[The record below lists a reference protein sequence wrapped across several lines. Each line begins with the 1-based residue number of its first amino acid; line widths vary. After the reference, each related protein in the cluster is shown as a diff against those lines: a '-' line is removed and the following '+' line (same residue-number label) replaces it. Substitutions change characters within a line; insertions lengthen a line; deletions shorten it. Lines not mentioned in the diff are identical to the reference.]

1 MTEAELKAREFAQAS
16 KKEKESKAGDKE
28 QEGGKGK
35 KEVKPL
41 GRPDGAKIMGT
52 QPKPDSLTIAMD
64 TTRIKVDGQATID
77 SLNRAQAI
85 QDSIDATMKQEYVP
99 VTSIIHTM
107 EWNSNRHIY
116 VAHYTMA
123 NLYKN
128 QYYTRNEEVG
138 NDSINDITRNM
149 QFKNTFGLALLEG
162 FNKYVKAGLK
172 AFLTYDYNRYE
183 MPDTLNGIATQSTWN
198 EHDISIG
205 GQLSKTQGKTL
216 HFNLFAE
223 TWLAGANAGKLH
235 VDFNTDVNFKL
246 LGDTVRLA
254 ANAYFHRNTP
264 RFFQTKYHSK
274 HIWWDNDNLSAE
286 TRTRIEG
293 VFSYEKTHT
302 KLRVGIEEIQNYTYF
317 GMSYDYH
324 ADSRANLTANVLQ
337 ESGNINIL
345 TAQLHQNFRLG
356 VLNWENVITYQNSS
370 NKDALPLPTWNIF
383 TNLYL
388 KFKVAKVLG
397 VELGADATWFS
408 KYYAPDFCPMIN
420 QFAIQQNEASRVELG
435 GYPFVDVYANMV
447 LKGVRFFIMMSH
459 INSGSG
465 NGMRFLTPHYPT
477 NSNVLHLG
485 VSWNFFN

>member
-1 MTEAELKAREFAQAS
+1 
-16 KKEKESKAGDKE
+16 
-28 QEGGKGK
+28 
-35 KEVKPL
+35 
-41 GRPDGAKIMGT
+41 
-52 QPKPDSLTIAMD
+52 
-64 TTRIKVDGQATID
+64 
-77 SLNRAQAI
+77 
-85 QDSIDATMKQEYVP
+85 
-99 VTSIIHTM
+99 
-107 EWNSNRHIY
+107 
-116 VAHYTMA
+116 
-123 NLYKN
+123 
-128 QYYTRNEEVG
+128 
-138 NDSINDITRNM
+138 
-149 QFKNTFGLALLEG
+149 
-162 FNKYVKAGLK
+162 
-172 AFLTYDYNRYE
+172 
-183 MPDTLNGIATQSTWN
+183 
-198 EHDISIG
+198 
-205 GQLSKTQGKTL
+205 
-216 HFNLFAE
+216 
-223 TWLAGANAGKLH
+223 
-235 VDFNTDVNFKL
+235 
-246 LGDTVRLA
+246 
-254 ANAYFHRNTP
+254 
-264 RFFQTKYHSK
+264 
-274 HIWWDNDNLSAE
+274 
-286 TRTRIEG
+286 
-293 VFSYEKTHT
+293 
-302 KLRVGIEEIQNYTYF
+302 
-317 GMSYDYH
+317 MSYDYH